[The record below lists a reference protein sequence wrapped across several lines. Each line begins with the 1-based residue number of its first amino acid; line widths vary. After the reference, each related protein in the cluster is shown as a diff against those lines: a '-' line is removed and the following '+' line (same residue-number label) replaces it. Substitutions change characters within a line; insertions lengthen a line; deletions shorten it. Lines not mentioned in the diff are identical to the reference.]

1 MRCGIFIKKTIFFT
15 NFYVSGSQSLH
26 IWQIHWVFCLIF
38 AGIKTKT
45 SQSSLYSTA
54 FFKILKEPAL
64 VQKPTI
70 PHMKA
75 LISSYLEIEE
85 WGRGIIMGVPRPPPI
100 KLFATFLSE
109 VVEAKRVD
117 FFKKKIWLGQM
128 SASHKCT
135 NTVFMTL
142 KCIFDGLISICFHTS
157 RDERPCTRVWKVG
170 QKGISPIL

>member
-1 MRCGIFIKKTIFFT
+1 MVSVHSWDAEFLYKTILFT

-75 LISSYLEIEE
+75 LILSYLEREG
-85 WGRGIIMGVPRPPPI
+85 WRRGIIMVAPDLPPI
-100 KLFATFLSE
+100 KLFDTFLSE
-109 VVEAKRVD
+109 VVEAKRVE
-117 FFKKKIWLGQM
+117 I
-128 SASHKCT
+128 
-135 NTVFMTL
+135 
-142 KCIFDGLISICFHTS
+142 IFCLFD
-157 RDERPCTRVWKVG
+157 
-170 QKGISPIL
+170 